1 MTVAGFAHAR
11 GAAGTQPEVVLLLIV
26 FFILLLLWMLGF
38 LAFPVAGGVVHL
50 LLIMAVVSLILH
62 FSQDR
67 AV

>member
-1 MTVAGFAHAR
+1 
-11 GAAGTQPEVVLLLIV
+11 
-26 FFILLLLWMLGF
+26 MLGF
-38 LAFPVAGGVVHL
+38 LAFPGGGGIVHL

>member
-1 MTVAGFAHAR
+1 
-11 GAAGTQPEVVLLLIV
+11 LLLIA
-26 FFILLLLWMLGF
+26 FFVLLMLWMLGF
-38 LAFPVAGGVVHL
+38 LAFPVVGGIIHL